1 MSCGYMALQEAG
13 IPVTKYYSSE
23 VDKHAVAMSSILYP
37 DTIQLGDVRNINVN
51 ELDKV
56 DILIGGSPCQ
66 SFSFAGKMKGMSTK
80 CEKEILSL
88 EQYLELK
95 QRNFEFEGQSYL
107 FWEYVRIYTELR
119 LINPDIKFFLEN
131 VLMVEKWERLISK
144 TLDVNPIMIN
154 SALLSA
160 QNRKRL
166 YWTNIGMAPA
176 GLFGEM
182 TSTIK
187 QPEDKGVL
195 LKDILEE
202 NVADK
207 YYLSENAIKYL
218 NRTEMNQRFNQDE
231 MDEKGGCVT
240 ANYHKGVP
248 YNALCVAMRG
258 RNPENPKSIESG
270 LHTEQMIEPRD
281 DGKKICLTS
290 VQKDNLILST
300 GCIKFGRTEEA
311 KKIRKT
317 NMQKGIDY
325 TPFAE
330 KTIVDVDFEKMNT
343 LTTSTSKDNLVMQ
356 INPSKESGGKQPY
369 QHNRVYHTEG
379 ISPALCAH
387 KSDLLILKEATNKG
401 FVEIQPGECF
411 DAENPNSETR
421 RGRKMADKS
430 NCLIA
435 KETDFMRYTT
445 DYRIRRLTP
454 RECGRLQTVPEHL
467 LDKMLSSGISDTQ
480 LYKMF
485 GNGWTVS
492 VIAHI
497 FSYLN
502 D

>member
-1 MSCGYMALQEAG
+1 MVVLSLFNGMSCGYMALQEAG

-23 VDKHAVAMSSILYP
+23 VDKHAVSMSNILYP
-37 DTIQLGDVRNINVN
+37 DTIQLGDVRNIDVN

-95 QRNFEFEGQSYL
+95 EQNFEFEGQSYL

-119 LINPDIKFFLEN
+119 LINPEIKFFLEN

-187 QPEDKGVL
+187 QPDDKGIL

-202 NVADK
+202 NVAEK
-207 YYLSENAIKYL
+207 YYLSDKAINGIYTHQERHEEKGNGFGACISDGNDKSATIL
-218 NRTEMNQRFNQDE
+218 NRYYKDGKEQLI
-231 MDEKGGCVT
+231 K
-240 ANYHKGVP
+240 
-248 YNALCVAMRG
+248 CVAMRG

-270 LHTEQMIEPRD
+270 
-281 DGKKICLTS
+281 
-290 VQKDNLILST
+290 
-300 GCIKFGRTEEA
+300 
-311 KKIRKT
+311 
-317 NMQKGIDY
+317 
-325 TPFAE
+325 
-330 KTIVDVDFEKMNT
+330 
-343 LTTSTSKDNLVMQ
+343 
-356 INPSKESGGKQPY
+356 GKQPY
-369 QHNRVYHTEG
+369 QQNRVYHTEG

-387 KSDLLILKEATNKG
+387 KSDLLTTENYIQWEGNGYNQDNRPYYPDCKSATLDIKPQRQKVLLNNEA
-401 FVEIQPGECF
+401 PW
-411 DAENPNSETR
+411 
-421 RGRKMADKS
+421 
-430 NCLIA
+430 
-435 KETDFMRYTT
+435 
-445 DYRIRRLTP
+445 RIRRLTP

-467 LDKMLSSGISDTQ
+467 LDKMLSSVISDTQ

-502 D
+502 NKS

>member
-1 MSCGYMALQEAG
+1 MALQEAG

-23 VDKHAVAMSSILYP
+23 VDKHAVSMSNILYP
-37 DTIQLGDVRNINVN
+37 DTIQLGDVRNIDVN

-95 QRNFEFEGQSYL
+95 EQNFEFEGQSYL

-119 LINPDIKFFLEN
+119 LINPEIKFFLEN

-187 QPEDKGVL
+187 QPDDKGIL
-195 LKDILEE
+195 LKHILEE
-202 NVADK
+202 NVAEK
-207 YYLSENAIKYL
+207 YYLSDKALKYL
-218 NRTEMNQRFNQDE
+218 DKDTTNGWSDRLSMLNYD
-231 MDEKGGCVT
+231 DKDKAGCIT
-240 ANYHKGVP
+240 ANHSKGVP
-248 YNALCVAMRG
+248 YNMIKCVAMRG
-258 RNPENPKSIESG
+258 RNPENSKSRESG
-270 LHTEQMIEPRD
+270 
-281 DGKKICLTS
+281 
-290 VQKDNLILST
+290 V

-311 KKIRKT
+311 KNIRKT
-317 NMQKGIDY
+317 NMQEGIDY

-330 KTIVDVDFEKMNT
+330 KTIVDIDFEKMNT
-343 LTTSTSKDNLVMQ
+343 LITSTSKDNLVMQ

-369 QHNRVYHTEG
+369 QQNRVYHTEG
-379 ISPALCAH
+379 ISPALSAH
-387 KSDLLILKEATNKG
+387 KSDLLITENYIQWEGNGYNQDNRAYYPDCKSATLDIKPQRQKVLLNNEA
-401 FVEIQPGECF
+401 PW
-411 DAENPNSETR
+411 
-421 RGRKMADKS
+421 
-430 NCLIA
+430 
-435 KETDFMRYTT
+435 
-445 DYRIRRLTP
+445 RIRRLTP

-502 D
+502 NKS